1 MRLEKFIPRTPLD
14 VWSIVTDWVVA
25 EYWLGVEKLRPLH
38 SREKP
43 RAGSR
48 LTYRVRGREH
58 PMTIT
63 RFEPQKRLAL
73 ESFQGGIKVTYAYS
87 FHRVDGGTRVELD
100 AECSAEGGFWRLVLP
115 LARFLMERA
124 DKKQLDALGALVEAT
139 TGGRK

>member
-87 FHRVDGGTRVELD
+87 FHRVDGRWAFDTRVMHVDQVGDISQHL
-100 AECSAEGGFWRLVLP
+100 RRP
-115 LARFLMERA
+115 PR
-124 DKKQLDALGALVEAT
+124 
-139 TGGRK
+139 